1 MTVFGL
7 LFSGTSLV
15 VADDY
20 SLPNIEQHANDIVVS
35 EQDGQRWITR
45 SIDPD
50 HATTTYPTHQL
61 LPLRLLLTQWDSVA
75 FERASRALQLLD
87 WSRTH
92 QHCGCCGTAMQPHA
106 TGEMAQVCP
115 ACAHTAYPRINP
127 CVIVAIRRD
136 NTILLARA
144 QRFTVPMFSLIAGFV
159 EVGETLEQA
168 VHREVLEE
176 VGIKIHNL
184 HYMGSQP
191 WPFPSNLMIGF
202 TAEYLS
208 GELVLQEDEIAEAD
222 YFPIDQLPLIPPQ
235 GSIAHS
241 LVQHSIDAIVA
252 HQTTTV

>member
-7 LFSGTSLV
+7 LFAGTSLV

-20 SLPNIEQHANDIVVS
+20 SLPIIEQHANDIVVAEHS
-35 EQDGQRWITR
+35 GTRWITR
-45 SIDPD
+45 PIAPD
-50 HATTTYPTHQL
+50 HAASAYPTHQL
-61 LPLRLLLTQWDSVA
+61 LPIRMLLTQWDSIA
-75 FERASRALQLLD
+75 FERAARALQLLD

-106 TGEMAQVCP
+106 AGDMARVCP
-115 ACAHTAYPRINP
+115 ACSHSAYPRINP

-202 TAEYLS
+202 TADYLS
-208 GELVLQEDEIAEAD
+208 GELVLQEDEIAEAA
-222 YFPIDQLPLIPPQ
+222 YYPIDQLPLIPPT
-235 GSIAHS
+235 GSIAHT
-241 LVQHSIDAIVA
+241 LIDHTI
-252 HQTTTV
+252 HRIRTNI